1 MLTDFVTTAQA
12 EALLVPLQVRPDT
25 QQIQPSTEIQ
35 WPLATPFAASS
46 SQNLQQPEMLL
57 EPVNAMEPGFDGF
70 ELLANLANE
79 DPVLW
84 GGEFDL

>member
-1 MLTDFVTTAQA
+1 MTTAQA
-12 EALLVPLQVRPDT
+12 EALLVPLQARPDT
-25 QQIQPSTEIQ
+25 QQSQPSMEMQ
-35 WPLATPFAASS
+35 WPLPTPFAASS
-46 SQNLQQPEMLL
+46 QSLRQPEMLL
-57 EPVNAMEPGFDGF
+57 ESVNAMEPGFDGF